1 MSAKSFDKAIGQRIK
16 EARLQKGMTQKELAE
31 KMKMTPAAISQF
43 EKKTS
48 ITWGTLE
55 KFAEALSVDPKL
67 LAFGTDFEKPI
78 KISETFA
85 FKTSDISADTLP
97 EAEIYQAITV
107 ANMTNKLKSISCN
120 LIDEGSGSYSI
131 LCSDGEIHVNIDE
144 LDELNKETDEF
155 LEFKLNQLKTR
166 SHFIEYA
173 SSEDQKESLPDDQE
187 GNDDTTE

>member
-1 MSAKSFDKAIGQRIK
+1 MGIGKQLKAILK
-16 EARLQKGMTQKELAE
+16 
-31 KMKMTPAAISQF
+31 KMNMSIAFLSKLSGISVN
-43 EKKTS
+43 TLYS
-48 ITWGTLE
+48 ITKKDPSSINTSTLQSI
-55 KFAEALSVDPKL
+55 AAALGCHPLELFDESDNYVNVL
-67 LAFGTDFEKPI
+67 FEEVGYALA
-78 KISETFA
+78 
-85 FKTSDISADTLP
+85 
-97 EAEIYQAITV
+97 V

-120 LIDEGSGSYSI
+120 LIDEGFGSYSI

-173 SSEDQKESLPDDQE
+173 SSEEQKEGLPDDQE